1 MYAYNTFVF
10 PQHHACGIYVYS
22 PEFLW
27 RRGTMVYFCFVS
39 VLMFS
44 LLVILVLPVKKFIHV
59 LQKYNPWTWSSC
71 LLSCRYLSKDT
82 KYMSPFLLRGHC
94 TGGYNLLNIKD
105 LQVFLHVVLLRI
117 VKSKSWNDL
126 SNVLILCIRELRG
139 RELK

>member
-27 RRGTMVYFCFVS
+27 RHGTMVYFCFVS

-59 LQKYNPWTWSSC
+59 LQNMFLFMFFKT
-71 LLSCRYLSKDT
+71 
-82 KYMSPFLLRGHC
+82 PFLLRGHC